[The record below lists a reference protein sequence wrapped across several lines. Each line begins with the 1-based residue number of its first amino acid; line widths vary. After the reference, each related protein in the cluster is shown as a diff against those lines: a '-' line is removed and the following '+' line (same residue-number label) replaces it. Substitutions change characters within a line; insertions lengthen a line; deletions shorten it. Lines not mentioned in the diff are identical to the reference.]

1 MYVTEAKLRSNLYL
15 TDLPPGG
22 CSQASALW
30 AVRRRRKRGG
40 GPVSKALC
48 GAAATAER
56 YCELRPEAKQCGSV
70 VSKGVQGT
78 AVTYATIAN
87 LTERTK

>member
-48 GAAATAER
+48 GAPATAER
-56 YCELRPEAKQCGSV
+56 YCELRAEGHEVATGKSAGGFRRGV
-70 VSKGVQGT
+70 VET
-78 AVTYATIAN
+78 PLRCY
-87 LTERTK
+87 LL

>member
-15 TDLPPGG
+15 TDLPPGSPLG
-22 CSQASALW
+22 RQANPPGARSQASALW

-40 GPVSKALC
+40 
-48 GAAATAER
+48 
-56 YCELRPEAKQCGSV
+56 SV

-78 AVTYATIAN
+78 AVPWTTIAN
-87 LTERTK
+87 LTERA

>member
-1 MYVTEAKLRSNLYL
+1 MTEAKLRSNLYL

-22 CSQASALW
+22 RSQASALW

-48 GAAATAER
+48 GAPATAER
-56 YCELRPEAKQCGSV
+56 YCELRAEGSV
-70 VSKGVQGT
+70 GVTGKS
-78 AVTYATIAN
+78 AGGSAGGSLRPPCE
-87 LTERTK
+87 LTLHA

>member
-56 YCELRPEAKQCGSV
+56 YCELWAGGSERATGKSAGGLRRGV
-70 VSKGVQGT
+70 VET
-78 AVTYATIAN
+78 P
-87 LTERTK
+87 LR

>member
-48 GAAATAER
+48 GAAPTAER
-56 YCELRPEAKQCGSV
+56 YCELWAGGPLGRQANPPGGSV
-70 VSKGVQGT
+70 GGSSRPPCDGSRIH
-78 AVTYATIAN
+78 A
-87 LTERTK
+87 